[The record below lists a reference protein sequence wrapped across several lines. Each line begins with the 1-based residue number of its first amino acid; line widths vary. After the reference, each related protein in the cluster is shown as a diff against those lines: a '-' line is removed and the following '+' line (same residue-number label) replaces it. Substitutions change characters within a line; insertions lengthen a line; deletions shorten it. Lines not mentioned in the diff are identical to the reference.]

1 MNEKEMQIFAQT
13 LFACGHECGK
23 AGAKLTQDC
32 YTAVYE
38 HYLTHL
44 KRPENQKRLDDW
56 DKPEHGAEV
65 LKVVSATIQKAIA
78 LAGGAPVNPEHFGA
92 AAAETEGG
100 ADCSWCPNEP
110 KTY

>member
-13 LFACGHECGK
+13 LFACGHESGK
-23 AGAKLTQDC
+23 AGAELTLDC
-32 YTAVYE
+32 YAAVYQ

-56 DKPEHGAEV
+56 DKPEHGPEV
-65 LKVVSATIQKAIA
+65 LKVVRATIQKATT
-78 LAGGAPVNPEHFGA
+78 LAEGGPVTPEHFGA

-100 ADCSWCPNEP
+100 ANCSWCPNGAE
-110 KTY
+110 TI